1 MRSKMDKTPFVSSAG
16 LFTSWSISFLN
27 EVVGLAIGVMTFV
40 YISLKVLELVKKE
53 RTRDK

>member
-1 MRSKMDKTPFVSSAG
+1 MRSRMDKTPIVSSAG

-27 EVVGLAIGVMTFV
+27 EVVGLGIGIMTFV

-53 RTRDK
+53 KPRDK